1 MAEEQKKIKIGI
13 PRETFPSENRV
24 ATVPDVAG
32 HLVKDGLEVLLE
44 TGAGEAAGFPDSAYT
59 SKGVKTVS
67 SRQEIFGTADIVL
80 QVRSVG
86 ANPVEGKSDM
96 GMMRSGQVVIGHFDP
111 LSAPNIVSDVARTG
125 ATAFAME
132 LIPRITRAQGMDA
145 LSSMATIAGYKAVLL
160 AANNSKKMFPLLMT
174 ASGTVSPAHVFVIGA
189 GVAGLQAIATAR
201 RLGAVVRAFDVRPA
215 VKEQVESLGAKFVE
229 LELEAEGAEGKGGY
243 AKSMGEEFYRRQQ
256 ELMANVVEESDIV
269 VTTAAVPGKKAPVL
283 IGEDVVKKMR
293 PGSVIVDLAAER
305 GGNCAVTQAGET
317 IESNGVKVLGPINLP
332 STIPYHASQ
341 MYARNLLALVRHLI
355 KNGGLEPN
363 LEDEI
368 IRDSILTNKGDVVN
382 SQVNELLNK
391 TQAG

>member
-1 MAEEQKKIKIGI
+1 MAEEQKQIKIGI

-24 ATVPDVAG
+24 ATVPEVAG
-32 HLVKDGLEVLLE
+32 HFIKDGLEVLLE
-44 TGAGEAAGFPDSAYT
+44 SGAGDAAGFPDSTYT

-67 SRQEIFGTADIVL
+67 NRQDIFAAADIVL

-86 ANPVEGKSDM
+86 TNPDEGKGDVDL
-96 GMMRSGQVVIGHFDP
+96 MRSGQIVIGHFDP
-111 LSAPNIVSDVARTG
+111 LSSPKTVSSVAKTG

-160 AANNSKKMFPLLMT
+160 AADNSKKMFPLLMT

-229 LELEAEGAEGKGGY
+229 LELSADEAEGKGGY
-243 AKSMGEEFYRRQQ
+243 AKAMGEEFYRKQQ
-256 ELMANVVEESDIV
+256 ELMASVVEESDIV

-293 PGSVIVDLAAER
+293 PGSVILDLAAER
-305 GGNCAVTQAGET
+305 GGNCAVTRAGET
-317 IESNGVKVLGPINLP
+317 VESNGVKVLGPVNLP

-363 LEDEI
+363 VEDEI
-368 IRDSILTNKGDVVN
+368 IRDTILTHKGDVVN
-382 SQVNELLNK
+382 SQVKELLNK
-391 TQAG
+391 MQTG